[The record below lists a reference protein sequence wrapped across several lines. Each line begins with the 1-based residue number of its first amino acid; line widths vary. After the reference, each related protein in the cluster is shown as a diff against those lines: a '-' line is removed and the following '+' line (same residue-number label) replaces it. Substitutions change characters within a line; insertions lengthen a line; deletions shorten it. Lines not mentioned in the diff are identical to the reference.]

1 MHANGQPRD
10 QLLSPMRMEMNTM
23 RVELLKHQ
31 HELLTDTANR
41 LLCLAGGYGS
51 GKTSAGVHFGI
62 SRGFENEGLVG
73 IWVEPTYQLVKRVAL
88 PEWKKQLDSME
99 IPYLERK
106 ADLALVVG
114 YPEMQFEVHFYSG
127 DRPERIIGASCAWAV
142 LDEAALLPEMV
153 FRNVLAR
160 VRDPSAKLSQVALV
174 TTPESFNWVYERF
187 VKDAKEGTKL
197 IKAKTSDNPFL
208 PPEYLDS
215 LREQYTE
222 QEFEQYCNG
231 EFVAMSG
238 AVYSRFD
245 RAIHCRPCLRPLG
258 GELVI
263 GADFNIGKMC
273 WVIGKWDGEGVHFFK
288 EQITSNRNTEEAAEI
303 LDATLRKLF
312 REHGVKYVP
321 NQIKIYCD
329 ASGASRKT
337 SASRSDTQILRSFGW
352 RVIHNASNPLI
363 RDRLNAVNRALMKS
377 LLYIDPEGC
386 PFTLSCIE
394 QQGFDATGQ
403 PEKNGLDHATDA
415 VGYCISFRMPVK
427 GRPTTSTYYA

>member
-1 MHANGQPRD
+1 V
-10 QLLSPMRMEMNTM
+10 NTM
-23 RVELLKHQ
+23 QVELLNHQ
-31 HELLTDTANR
+31 HEMLSDRANR
-41 LLCLAGGYGS
+41 LICLAGGYGS

-62 SRGFENEGLVG
+62 SRGFENDGMVG
-73 IWVEPTYQLVKRVAL
+73 IWVEPTHQLIKRVAI
-88 PEWKKQLDSME
+88 PEWIKQLDALE
-99 IPYLERK
+99 IPYMERK
-106 ADLALVVG
+106 ADLVLVVG
-114 YPEMQFEVHFYSG
+114 FPEMQFEVHFYSG
-127 DRPERIIGASCAWAV
+127 THPERIVGQSAAWAV

-160 VRDPSAKLSQVALV
+160 VRDPRAKLSQIACV
-174 TTPESFNWVYERF
+174 TTPEGFNWVHERF
-187 VKDAKEGTKL
+187 VKQEKQGTKL
-197 IKAKTSDNPFL
+197 IRAKTSDNPFL

-245 RAIHCRPCLRPLG
+245 RAIHCKPCHRPLD
-258 GELVI
+258 GEIVI
-263 GADFNIGKMC
+263 GADFNIGKMV
-273 WVIGKWDGEGVHFFK
+273 WVIGCWYGEGVHFFK

-303 LDATLRKLF
+303 LDGTLRTLH
-312 REHGVKYVP
+312 REHGVKYNP

-337 SASRSDTQILRSFGW
+337 SASRSDTQILRHFGW
-352 RVIHNASNPLI
+352 RVMHNASNPLI

-377 LLYIDPEGC
+377 LLYIDPEGA

-394 QQGFDATGQ
+394 QQGFDANGQ

-415 VGYCISFRMPVK
+415 VGYCVAFRMPVI
-427 GRPTTSTYYA
+427 GRPTTSKLYA

>member
-1 MHANGQPRD
+1 MQ
-10 QLLSPMRMEMNTM
+10 
-23 RVELLKHQ
+23 VELLKHQ
-31 HELLTDTANR
+31 HDLLTDTTNR
-41 LLCLAGGYGS
+41 LICLAGGYGS

-62 SRGFENEGLVG
+62 SRGFENEGMVG
-73 IWVEPTYQLVKRVAL
+73 IWIEPTYQLVKRVAI
-88 PEWKKQLDSME
+88 PEWIKQLDLMG
-99 IPYLERK
+99 IPYTEKK

-114 YPEMQFEVHFYSG
+114 FPEMQFEVHFYSG
-127 DRPERIIGASCAWAV
+127 DRPERIVGASAAWAV

-160 VRDPSAKLSQVALV
+160 VRDPRARLSQVACV
-174 TTPESFNWVYERF
+174 TTPEGFNWVHERF
-187 VKDAKEGTKL
+187 VKADAANTRL
-197 IKAKTSDNPFL
+197 IKARTSDNPFL
-208 PPEYLDS
+208 PPAYLDS

-245 RAIHCRPCLRPLG
+245 RDIHCKPCHRPMD
-258 GELVI
+258 GEIVI
-263 GADFNIGKMC
+263 GADFNIGKMV
-273 WVIGKWDGEGVHFFK
+273 WVIGTWDGSAVHFFK
-288 EQITSNRNTEEAAEI
+288 EQITTNRNTEEAAEL
-303 LDATLRKLF
+303 LDGTLRKLH

-363 RDRLNAVNRALMKS
+363 RDRLNAVNRALLKS
-377 LLYIDPEGC
+377 LLYIDPQGC

-394 QQGFDATGQ
+394 QQGFDANGQ
-403 PEKNGLDHATDA
+403 PEKNGLDHANDA
-415 VGYCISFRMPVK
+415 VGYCISFRMPVM
-427 GRPTTSTYYA
+427 GRPATSTLYA